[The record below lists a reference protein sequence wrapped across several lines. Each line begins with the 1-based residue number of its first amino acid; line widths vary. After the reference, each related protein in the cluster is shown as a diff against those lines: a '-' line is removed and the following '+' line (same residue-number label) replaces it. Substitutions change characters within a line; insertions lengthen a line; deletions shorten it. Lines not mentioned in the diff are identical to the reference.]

1 MANGT
6 VFTIQTGTK
15 VSQIIVL
22 HFPLLTHN
30 EGPRTQGQ
38 RYQTLCQKENDAE
51 LLGQGMSGASAFIN
65 KGIGIEADM

>member
-6 VFTIQTGTK
+6 VFTVRTGTK
-15 VSQIIVL
+15 VSQIVVL
-22 HFPLLTHN
+22 HFPLLTHD

-38 RYQTLCQKENDAE
+38 RYQTLCQKENHAE